1 VNSRGPLS
9 LSGRPWS
16 WITGRPRLTDGVVV
30 VFNLLGGTVGLV
42 GSYIHVNFAWF
53 GVVLLLIETVPL
65 WWRRRFPIAVLAV
78 VAGAEV
84 TRWALQLS
92 NEPSGVGLV
101 FAVYAVSVYGR
112 TRERLF
118 VAGAAIAIIALAIT
132 LLLLGEIPVSR
143 ALIPVGSTSLVAW
156 VIGDYM
162 RSRRRFFADLVARNQ
177 AAREQAAEEERLRI
191 ARELHDVVAHNVSVM
206 AIQAGAA
213 RVSGRSSAQAL
224 QSIETTARDTLSE
237 LNRLLGVLRK
247 QPDAPLTPQPGLDQL
262 EALLKTARDA
272 GLDASLKVTG
282 DKRPLPAALDLS
294 AYRIIQEAIT
304 NVLKHANAT
313 RVELSIDYQPQSL
326 VLAVSDNGAGSTE
339 KVGESAGH
347 GLIGMRE
354 RVDLFGGEL
363 GAGSSSLGG
372 FTVRARLPIS

>member
-1 VNSRGPLS
+1 L
-9 LSGRPWS
+9 
-16 WITGRPRLTDGVVV
+16 ITGRPRLSDGLVVG
-30 VFNLLGGTVGLV
+30 FNLFFGTVGLV
-42 GSYIHVNFAWF
+42 GSYIRGNFAWF
-53 GVVLLLIETVPL
+53 GVVLLLIETLPL
-65 WWRRRFPIAVLAV
+65 WWRRRFPMAVLAV
-78 VAGAEV
+78 VACAEV
-84 TRWALQLS
+84 ARWALQLS
-92 NEPSGVGLV
+92 NEPSGMGLV

-132 LLLLGEIPVSR
+132 LLLLGEVPFSR

-162 RSRRRFFADLVARNQ
+162 RSRRRFFADLVSRHQ
-177 AAREQAAEEERLRI
+177 AAREQAAEAERLRI
-191 ARELHDVVAHNVSVM
+191 ARELHDVVAHNVSVI

-213 RVSGRSSAQAL
+213 RVSGSSSAQAL

-247 QPDAPLTPQPGLDQL
+247 QPDAPLTPQPGLDQI
-262 EALLKTARDA
+262 EALLTTARDA
-272 GLDASLKVTG
+272 GLDATLKITG
-282 DKRPLPAALDLS
+282 ERQPLPAALDLS
-294 AYRIIQEAIT
+294 AYRILQEAIT

-313 RVELSIDYQPQSL
+313 RVELTIDYQPRSL
-326 VLAVSDNGAGSTE
+326 VLAVSDNGSGATD

-347 GLIGMRE
+347 GLIGMGE
-354 RVDLFGGEL
+354 RVELFGGEL